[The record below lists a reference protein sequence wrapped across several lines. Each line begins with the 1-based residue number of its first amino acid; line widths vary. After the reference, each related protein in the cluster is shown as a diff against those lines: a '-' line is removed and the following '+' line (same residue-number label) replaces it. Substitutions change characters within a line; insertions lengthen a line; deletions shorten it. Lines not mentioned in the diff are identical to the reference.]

1 MPGTRAA
8 LKQLGFADSYHMVT
22 VFENIMSHP
31 QEWTRAIQHKYQG
44 KGTWT
49 DDDFHRL
56 LSQSQSCSDI
66 PAALFA
72 IELAELYPDAKV
84 VILNRDA
91 EKWYESVLG
100 SVMANAGP
108 PKTPWGMLQGLY
120 LMAFDQ
126 EFRAMG
132 KFFKVLFSVGLGFDH
147 AKDKDKAI
155 AWYHE
160 RYAEF
165 RAKIPKERCLEFK
178 VQDGFAPLCEFLE
191 VPVPMVKDEETGKM
205 VQASYPRLNDRATFN
220 KRSGAAKG
228 LAMKRAN
235 RNLFTWIG
243 KAAVY
248 GGLGYFAWL
257 QYVKRR

>member
-1 MPGTRAA
+1 
-8 LKQLGFADSYHMVT
+8 MVT

-31 QEWTRAIQHKYQG
+31 AEWTRAIQYKYQG

-56 LSQSQSCSDI
+56 LSQSQSCSDV

-72 IELAELYPDAKV
+72 VELAELYPDAKV

-91 EKWYESVLG
+91 EKWYDSVLN
-100 SVMANAGP
+100 SVANNMAGP
-108 PKTPWGMLQGLY
+108 PKTPWGFLFSMY
-120 LMAFDQ
+120 LLAFDP
-126 EFRAMG
+126 EFRAMVS
-132 KFFKVLFSVGLGFDH
+132 FFKVLFSVGLPFDH
-147 AKDKDKAI
+147 AKEKDKAI

-178 VQDGFAPLCEFLE
+178 VQDGFGPLCEFLGVD
-191 VPVPMVKDEETGKM
+191 VPKVKDAETGKM
-205 VQASYPRLNDRATFN
+205 VDAEYPRLNDRATFN
-220 KRSGAAKG
+220 KRSGAAKA
-228 LAMKRAN
+228 LALKRAN
-235 RNLFTWIG
+235 RNMFTFIG
-243 KAAVY
+243 KVAVY
-248 GGLGYFAWL
+248 GGLGYLAWL